1 MKFVWLIIAIYWLRD
16 EGLHVKIKPKLSKM
30 RSNTT
35 KAIMMLFCDL
45 KLSPPILQALEH
57 EHYVTPTLIQ
67 EKVIPLVSEG
77 HDVIALAQTGSG
89 KSASFILPIL
99 EYLSTHPRMG
109 KAKIRVLVLTPT
121 RELTLQVAKNF
132 ELLGAYL
139 PQKIQVASVIGGE
152 SIGDQMYALQ
162 QGCDVVV
169 ATSGRLLDIIYKKQI
184 NLSHVDFFVLDEAD
198 KMLDVGFAYELDAI
212 LALLPAKRHTLLFSA
227 TYPSKMEEIALKLSS
242 KAICVRIDAPPT
254 VTTVSQRAIEVNK
267 ENRGPLLR
275 HLLKHETWKRILV
288 FMANKRATDNIAFKF
303 RKYGFLAESFHG
315 DLSQEDRTYTLDAFK
330 DGKINILFSTDI
342 AARGLHI
349 EGVECVINY
358 DLPRASE
365 DYIHRIGRTAR
376 AGKSGVAISFIGHE
390 DSAHFALIEKRC
402 HIKLEKEQVEGF
414 KLIGDAPVK
423 EKGAAPMKGKRPS
436 KKDKLRAK
444 ANSVFPEG
452 E

>member
-1 MKFVWLIIAIYWLRD
+1 
-16 EGLHVKIKPKLSKM
+16 
-30 RSNTT
+30 
-35 KAIMMLFCDL
+35 MLFCDL

-57 EHYVTPTLIQ
+57 ELYTAPTLIQ

-132 ELLGAYL
+132 ELLGACL
-139 PQKIQVASVIGGE
+139 PQKLHVVSVIGGE

-162 QGCDVVV
+162 QGCDIVV

-184 NLSHVDFFVLDEAD
+184 NLSSVDFFVLDEAD
-198 KMLDVGFAYELDAI
+198 KMLDVGFSYELDAI
-212 LALLPAKRHTLLFSA
+212 LRLLPEKRQTLLFSA
-227 TYPSKMEEIALKLSS
+227 TYPSKMEEIASKLSS
-242 KAICVRIDAPPT
+242 KAISVSIDAPPT
-254 VTTVSQRAIEVNK
+254 VTTVFQRAIEVNK

-275 HLLKHETWKRILV
+275 HLLKDETWKRILV

-390 DSAHFALIEKRC
+390 DSAHFSLIEKRC

-414 KLIGDAPVK
+414 KLIGDAPIK
-423 EKGAAPMKGKRPS
+423 EKGTAPMKGKRPS